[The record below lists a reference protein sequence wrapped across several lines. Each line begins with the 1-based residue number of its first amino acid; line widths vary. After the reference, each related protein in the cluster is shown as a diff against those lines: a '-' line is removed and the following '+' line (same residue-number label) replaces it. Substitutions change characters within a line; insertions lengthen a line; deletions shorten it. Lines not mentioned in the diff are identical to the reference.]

1 MHYISTRGTAPK
13 LTFEQTMLAGL
24 ARDGGLYLPECVPQM
39 APADIAA
46 LAGRPYEEVAFAV
59 MRPFIGDTF
68 TDDEFRAIIA
78 RAYAGFV
85 HPARA
90 PLKQLGPNHFL
101 LELFHGPTL
110 AFKDFAMQLI
120 GQMFQASLARSGD
133 RITIVGATSGDTG
146 SAAIEAFRGLANVDV
161 FILFPE
167 GRVSEVQR
175 RQMTTPTEANVH
187 AIALKG
193 DFDDC
198 QARVKDMFNDFA
210 FRDAVGL
217 AGVNSINWARVLAQV
232 VYYFTSAT
240 ALGAPHRAVD
250 FTVPTGN
257 FGDIFAGHIA
267 RAMGLPIGRLVI
279 ATNQND
285 ILHRALTTG
294 RYETDGVKPSI
305 SPSMDIQVSSNFE
318 RALYLALDGDGSTVA
333 KLMQD
338 LKSGGFTI
346 PQGAI
351 EGLRA
356 AYASGRASEE
366 ETSATIARI
375 LATTGELLCPHSAV
389 GVSVADGI
397 LGTSPILSTQILPP
411 EAPVPS
417 TGATNPMITLAT
429 AHPAKFPDAVQAATG
444 IRPPLPAHM
453 ADLFDRPERVTPLAN
468 HLATL
473 QGFIRERISH

>member
-1 MHYISTRGTAPK
+1 MRYISTRGRTPA
-13 LTFEQTMLAGL
+13 LTFEEAMLAGL
-24 ARDGGLYLPECVPQM
+24 ARDGGLYLPETIPQM

-46 LAGRPYEEVAFAV
+46 LAGRPYEDIAFAV

-68 TDDEFRAIIA
+68 TDAEFRAIIA
-78 RAYAGFV
+78 RAYAGFN

-90 PLKQLGPNHFL
+90 PLVQLGPNHFL

-187 AIALKG
+187 AVALKG

-232 VYYFTSAT
+232 VYYFSAAT
-240 ALGAPHRAVD
+240 ALGAPHRTVD

-267 RAMGLPIGRLVI
+267 RAMGLPTGRLII

-285 ILHRALTTG
+285 ILHRALTSG
-294 RYETDGVKPSI
+294 RYETSGVKPSI

-318 RALYLALDGDGSTVA
+318 RALYLALSGDGATVD
-333 KLMQD
+333 KLMSD

-351 EGLRA
+351 EALRD
-356 AYASGRASEE
+356 AYASGRASEA
-366 ETSATIARI
+366 ETAATIAGT
-375 LATTGELLCPHSAV
+375 LAATGETLCPHSAV
-389 GVSVADGI
+389 GVKVARDM
-397 LGTSPILSTQILPP
+397 LNAPRLVR
-411 EAPVPS
+411 PVPA
-417 TGATNPMITLAT
+417 TGDILTPMITLAT
-429 AHPAKFPDAVQAATG
+429 AHPAKFPDAVEAATG
-444 IRPPLPAHM
+444 IRPHLPPRM
-453 ADLFDRPERVTPLAN
+453 ADLFDLSERVTPVAN
-468 HLATL
+468 HLASIQTL
-473 QGFIRERISH
+473 ILERITH